1 METDREAPGA
11 DERAGTPESPPT
23 SGPSPSHSPAGSP
36 AADGS
41 GDHSPESADTSREY
55 GYGETPL
62 DAAGD
67 TGLRAADS
75 GAQAPE
81 SGTAEETD
89 PANAADPAT
98 GIHPATGLR
107 GATTPR
113 AVLRP
118 IPEGFPTPPP
128 RPAGPNRRPAPKPDG
143 APAPRPRRGLLITGI
158 SVAVVLLLV
167 VGIGGGILAYRALT
181 SSGPAAQGPEAPASE
196 QASGSGTPGQVQI
209 GEVTFTEVSTE
220 IGVRE
225 VGTRK
230 DAVSPEGEFLIVS
243 FEVAND
249 SSQGISLGQ
258 NVTLETADGTSHAP
272 DRAAGNA
279 YVANSDAYGV
289 VEAGATVTQH
299 RVYDV
304 PIGSAPRSLVLAP
317 ESLGEIGNLPLDG

>member
-1 METDREAPGA
+1 METDREAPGG
-11 DERAGTPESPPT
+11 DERAGTPESPST
-23 SGPSPSHSPAGSP
+23 SGASPSHSPAGDDSRGESP
-36 AADGS
+36 DRAD
-41 GDHSPESADTSREY
+41 PSREY

-75 GAQAPE
+75 GAQVPE
-81 SGTAEETD
+81 GGTAEATD
-89 PANAADPAT
+89 PATDADPAT

-128 RPAGPNRRPAPKPDG
+128 RPAGPNRRPTPKSEESPT
-143 APAPRPRRGLLITGI
+143 PRPRRGLLLTGI

-181 SSGPAAQGPEAPASE
+181 SPDQGSQGSDAPASE
-196 QASGSGTPGQVQI
+196 QAGGAGTPGQVQM
-209 GEVTFTEVSTE
+209 GEVTITEVSTE

-230 DAVSPEGEFLIVS
+230 DAVSPEGEFLIVT
-243 FEVAND
+243 FEVTNG
-249 SSQGISLGQ
+249 SSRGISLGQ
-258 NVTLETADGTSHAP
+258 NVTLETADGTTHAP
-272 DRAAGNA
+272 DQAAGNA
-279 YVANSDAYGV
+279 YVAESSAYGV
-289 VEAGATVTQH
+289 VEAGGTMTQH

-304 PIGSAPRSLVLAP
+304 PIGSEPSSLTFAP
-317 ESLGEIGNLPLDG
+317 EALEESGTLPLGG